1 MIQYSLAYIS
11 TVLTTVILSHFQI
24 KIQQLRTLIKVVLD
38 GIRKNIYSL
47 VQSGK
52 YGAINKTY
60 TTIMGYC
67 MAK

>member
-1 MIQYSLAYIS
+1 MIQYSLAFIS
-11 TVLTTVILSHFQI
+11 TVLTTVILLHFQI
-24 KIQQLRTLIKVVLD
+24 KIQQVRTFIKVALD
-38 GIRKNIYSL
+38 GTRKNIDSL
-47 VQSGK
+47 VQSSR

>member
-1 MIQYSLAYIS
+1 MIQYSLAFIS

-24 KIQQLRTLIKVVLD
+24 KIQQLRTLITVVLD